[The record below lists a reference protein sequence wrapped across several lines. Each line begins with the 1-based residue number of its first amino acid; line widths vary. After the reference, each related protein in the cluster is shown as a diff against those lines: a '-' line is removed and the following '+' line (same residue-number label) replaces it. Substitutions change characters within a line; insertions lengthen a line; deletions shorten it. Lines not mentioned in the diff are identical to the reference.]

1 MKKISLFFLILII
14 LSARAFS
21 YNWFDDRYVELSI
34 GSKFGL
40 SNDALQI
47 GEVLKK
53 NVVLDLRKMADQ
65 IPSSGITMTANM
77 LPEIS
82 LNFRFKKFQLGF
94 KTASDVW
101 MTGSLSKDL
110 FDYLGKGNTL
120 NQTVSISQSLNV
132 DAFAYEE
139 VSVGFKLKEFK
150 IVAKPTL
157 FVPVLHAGSRNGTLN
172 LSNLSDGSLNVDY
185 SSDIEIYSA
194 YPIAGGGGFKG
205 GFGFDLGASVSYP
218 LLEFLTLT
226 GNARLP
232 IVPGQL
238 KYKTVQTTT
247 MQFTTT
253 VDKIIN
259 GSLGSNNFSSS
270 HGDSVSASYFINRPM
285 KFSIFADYKP
295 PVGWLIL
302 TGGLGMGF
310 RHPFTEDKDSFAF
323 FGEYYLSGTLKFL
336 KFLSFTFSTE
346 YYEQIFIHQFSFSVN
361 ARVIELVL
369 GINAQSADFY
379 KSCSGG
385 GLGGLFA
392 VKLGY

>member
-65 IPSSGITMTANM
+65 IPSSGITMNANM

-185 SSDIEIYSA
+185 SINT
-194 YPIAGGGGFKG
+194 
-205 GFGFDLGASVSYP
+205 VS
-218 LLEFLTLT
+218 
-226 GNARLP
+226 
-232 IVPGQL
+232 
-238 KYKTVQTTT
+238 TTAD
-247 MQFTTT
+247 Q
-253 VDKIIN
+253 IS
-259 GSLGSNNFSSS
+259 GSRYC
-270 HGDSVSASYFINRPM
+270 V
-285 KFSIFADYKP
+285 
-295 PVGWLIL
+295 
-302 TGGLGMGF
+302 
-310 RHPFTEDKDSFAF
+310 
-323 FGEYYLSGTLKFL
+323 
-336 KFLSFTFSTE
+336 
-346 YYEQIFIHQFSFSVN
+346 
-361 ARVIELVL
+361 
-369 GINAQSADFY
+369 
-379 KSCSGG
+379 
-385 GLGGLFA
+385 
-392 VKLGY
+392 